1 MNKAFLRHNGENYSE
16 VYRRIGSLL
25 NSDNRVIVAIDG
37 YCGAGK
43 STLAKAIGQ
52 VYDCN
57 VFHMDHFFLTPELRT
72 KERLME
78 VGGNV
83 DYVRFRDE
91 VILGLQSGKEFKY
104 RIYDCKKMSMSEQ
117 ITVLPKQ
124 LSIIE
129 GAYSMH
135 PTLIDYYNLKLFL
148 KIDKEEQKR
157 RIQKRNGDVML
168 NRFLSEW
175 IPKENIYFDK
185 MRIEQICD
193 LVLG

>member
-1 MNKAFLRHNGENYSE
+1 MNKPFLRHNCVYYSE
-16 VYRRIGSLL
+16 VFRRIDALL
-25 NSDNRVIVAIDG
+25 ISDNRVIVAIEG

-43 STLAKAIGQ
+43 STLAEAIGQ
-52 VYDCN
+52 TYDCN

-72 KERLME
+72 EERLME
-78 VGGNV
+78 IGGNV
-83 DYVRFRDE
+83 DYVRFREE
-91 VILGLQSGKEFKY
+91 VIFGLQSGKEFKY

-135 PTLIDYYNLKLFL
+135 QTLVDYYNLKIFL
-148 KIDKEEQKR
+148 KIDKEEQKN
-157 RIQKRNGDVML
+157 RILKRNGDVML

-185 MRIEQICD
+185 MRIEQTCD